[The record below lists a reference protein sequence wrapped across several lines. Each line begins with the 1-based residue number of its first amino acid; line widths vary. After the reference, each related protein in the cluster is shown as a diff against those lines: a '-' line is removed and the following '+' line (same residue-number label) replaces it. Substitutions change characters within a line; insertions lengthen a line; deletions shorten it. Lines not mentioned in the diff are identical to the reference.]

1 MENPWKTLISLL
13 ENDLQWQN
21 TSFATQTQRCFNPT
35 VLESHDDTVDCTSES
50 PVDGKHPI
58 TLWLCQIAIENGPF
72 ILDLP
77 IQDGDFPV
85 RKLLVYQRVKPS
97 KQQSYL
103 PMKHGDFP

>member
-1 MENPWKTLISLL
+1 
-13 ENDLQWQN
+13 
-21 TSFATQTQRCFNPT
+21 

-50 PVDGKHPI
+50 PVDGKHSKK

-97 KQQSYL
+97 KQSEIY
-103 PMKHGDFP
+103 P

>member
-1 MENPWKTLISLL
+1 M
-13 ENDLQWQN
+13 
-21 TSFATQTQRCFNPT
+21 
-35 VLESHDDTVDCTSES
+35 LESHDDTVDCTSES